1 MNLLHHFLY
10 KGVRMQNVRKK
21 ILKLSNE
28 SKKGRIQMEGLFLP
42 KILRGVKCK
51 GFENNLMDKN
61 TLGSMK
67 YFVDVQ
73 ERATERCSVA
83 LPHSVPLLMLNF

>member
-1 MNLLHHFLY
+1 
-10 KGVRMQNVRKK
+10 
-21 ILKLSNE
+21 
-28 SKKGRIQMEGLFLP
+28 MEGLFLP

-73 ERATERCSVA
+73 ERATERCSVVNELSQIEPTEQRSVA